1 MRSNNQNLFM
11 KTSNKILLG
20 FFMLIFAAPVLLFM
34 GFRSKIKKGE
44 FTVTR
49 TDANG
54 QFTRKGAIKPYKVVK
69 VAGPFMP
76 EVFSCYIIPAGT
88 ASYAYTNYGY
98 DDSINLQQ
106 KGDTLL
112 VTYEH
117 VNLSTNNN
125 SDSYTNLSVN
135 LYLPEI
141 NNVIIQGAGVFIDSM
156 NARTDTAVYFSLK
169 KWAKLTLGKF
179 GSSTTVSAAVTEN
192 PGNSVPDSIINRL
205 LSTEKS
211 TGRFNKLNIIATDS
225 YVDFGMHAWMKDLN
239 LNLHGNS
246 TIELNGN
253 SRIEQLTGFI
263 SDSASV
269 KANWKNIRKLATL
282 TGK

>member
-34 GFRSKIKKGE
+34 GFRSKITKGE

-69 VAGPFMP
+69 VVGPFMP
-76 EVFSCYIIPAGT
+76 EVFSCYIIPAGA

-112 VTYEH
+112 VTYNH
-117 VNLSTNNN
+117 MNLSTDNN
-125 SDSYTNLSVN
+125 SDSYTNLSIN

-141 NNVIIQGAGVFIDSM
+141 NNIIIQGAGVFIDSM
-156 NARTDTAVYFSLK
+156 NAKTDTAVYFSLT

-239 LNLHGNS
+239 LNLHGSS
-246 TIELNGN
+246 TVELNGN

-269 KANWKNIRKLATL
+269 KANWKNIRRLATL

>member
-11 KTSNKILLG
+11 KTSNKILLV
-20 FFMLIFAAPVLLFM
+20 FFILIFAAPFLLFM

-49 TDANG
+49 TDANN
-54 QFTRKGAIKPYKVVK
+54 QYIYSGAIKPYKVVK
-69 VAGPFMP
+69 VVGPNIP
-76 EVFSCYIIPAGT
+76 EVFSCYIIPAGI
-88 ASYAYTNYGY
+88 ASYSYTNIGN

-117 VNLSTNNN
+117 VKLSPDNN
-125 SDSYTNLSVN
+125 SESYSNLSVN
-135 LYLPEI
+135 LYLPQI

-156 NARTDTAVYFSLK
+156 NAKNDTAVYFSLT

-179 GSSTTVSAAVTEN
+179 GSSTSVALAVTEN

-211 TGRFNKLNIIATDS
+211 TGRFNKLNIAATDS
-225 YVDFGMHAWMKDLN
+225 YVDFGMHAWMKVLN
-239 LNLHGNS
+239 LNLRGTS

-269 KANWKNIRKLATL
+269 KANWKNIRRLATL